1 MTNTNALDPHHA
13 QLFSREVDD
22 LLLQIRG
29 LVLVQDVLAERGASP
44 AEIRAHSDEAERL
57 RGRLAELIRG

>member
-1 MTNTNALDPHHA
+1 MTNTHAIDPHDA
-13 QLFSREVDD
+13 QLLSREVDD

>member
-1 MTNTNALDPHHA
+1 MASTHVLDPHDT

-44 AEIRAHSDEAERL
+44 AEIRAHSEAAERL
-57 RGRLAELIRG
+57 RRRLAELIRG

>member
-1 MTNTNALDPHHA
+1 MTSTHALDPHNA
-13 QLFSREVDD
+13 SLLSPEVDD
-22 LLLQIRG
+22 LLLRIRG

-57 RGRLAELIRG
+57 RGQLAELILG

>member
-1 MTNTNALDPHHA
+1 MTNTHALDPHDA
-13 QLFSREVDD
+13 QLLSREVDD

-29 LVLVQDVLAERGASP
+29 LVLVQDVLAERGTSS
-44 AEIRAHSDEAERL
+44 AEIRAHSEAAERL

>member
-1 MTNTNALDPHHA
+1 MANTNALDPHDA

-44 AEIRAHSDEAERL
+44 AELRAHSDEAERL

>member
-1 MTNTNALDPHHA
+1 MTHTRALDPHNA
-13 QLFSREVDD
+13 SLLSPEVDD
-22 LLLQIRG
+22 LLLRIRG

>member
-1 MTNTNALDPHHA
+1 MANTNALDPHDA

>member
-1 MTNTNALDPHHA
+1 MANSHVLEPHDA

-29 LVLVQDVLAERGASP
+29 LVLVQDVLAGRGASP
-44 AEIRAHSDEAERL
+44 AEIRAHSEAAERL
-57 RGRLAELIRG
+57 RRRLAELIRG

>member
-1 MTNTNALDPHHA
+1 MANAHVLDPHDT

-44 AEIRAHSDEAERL
+44 AEIRAHSEAAERL
-57 RGRLAELIRG
+57 RRRLAELIRG

>member
-1 MTNTNALDPHHA
+1 MTSIHVLDSHDA
-13 QLFSREVDD
+13 QLFSRDVDD